1 MVKYVIKLEINGIEF
16 QIQTLAG
23 SEREAKDNAWEVIR
37 NRTSFL
43 SIQKD
48 QKKELQSSFS
58 SKLAQG
64 IKSALLF

>member
-1 MVKYVIKLEINGIEF
+1 
-16 QIQTLAG
+16 LAG

-48 QKKELQSSFS
+48 QKKELYSSFS
-58 SKLAQG
+58 TKLAQG